1 MKLNIFCLL
10 KKKPDGQTVTGRMAI
25 TKMVPIVMVCNEKHK
40 QTNTNKKC
48 NHKYV
53 QNEINIPGLS
63 VMLDAISQIFQCSGF
78 VIQRPFPPLWKKPIP
93 SLCAAADVRW
103 LEGLCSL
110 TVGTD
115 YQKRDTTYKGQI
127 SIRIRSGIRNIGKP
141 GLSGN
146 LEKQGN
152 TCTGHYI
159 QRTKK
164 HIEIDH

>member
-1 MKLNIFCLL
+1 
-10 KKKPDGQTVTGRMAI
+10 
-25 TKMVPIVMVCNEKHK
+25 MVCNEKHK

-127 SIRIRSGIRNIGKP
+127 SIRIRSGTGT
-141 GLSGN
+141 SGN
-146 LEKQGN
+146 QDYREIWKIREIHAQDTTYKGQKSILRQIIKLN
-152 TCTGHYI
+152 WAT
-159 QRTKK
+159 RPLKK
-164 HIEIDH
+164 IEQSTTTPKREQNKF